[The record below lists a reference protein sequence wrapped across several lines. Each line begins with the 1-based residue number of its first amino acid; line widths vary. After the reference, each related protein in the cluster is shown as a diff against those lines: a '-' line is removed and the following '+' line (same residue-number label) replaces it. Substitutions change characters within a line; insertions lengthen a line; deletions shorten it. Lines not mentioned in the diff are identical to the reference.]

1 MDKKRKGDGDYDSD
15 RENFNREPD
24 YYLANEE
31 KTRLL
36 KRQSKTPLT
45 TSEQTNLDALSWQMK
60 REDDVINQ
68 TLANSLA
75 NSSIETDKGGRRKRR
90 RSSRKR
96 RTKRS
101 SRRRRRGSRKRRH

>member
-36 KRQSKTPLT
+36 KRQSKT
-45 TSEQTNLDALSWQMK
+45 
-60 REDDVINQ
+60 
-68 TLANSLA
+68 
-75 NSSIETDKGGRRKRR
+75 
-90 RSSRKR
+90 
-96 RTKRS
+96 
-101 SRRRRRGSRKRRH
+101 H